1 MEIIVIGL
9 LILVSVTAVV
19 FWRKSE
25 TDWRGK
31 YDTVQQEKVEA
42 REAMKEAETK
52 ETAIEKQWQQANTEM
67 KQLREQSNTDSA
79 RIAELQETLE
89 QERKQ
94 NNEKLSLLD
103 DAKNQ
108 MSNQFKNLAQE
119 ILDVKSQKFESD
131 SQKLLTP
138 LREEIENFR
147 NRIND
152 IHTKETSAR
161 ASLKTQFET
170 QMTELKQSNIKISD
184 EANNLAHA
192 LKNDKKM
199 QGDWGEIALE
209 KLLEDS
215 GLRKG
220 EEYQSQESVRDE
232 NGNTVRPDVIIRL
245 PDGKHLI
252 VDSKVSLVAYSQYVV
267 AEDKNPINNAL
278 AKHVE
283 AIKTHVK
290 TLSEKH
296 YQNAQGINSPDF
308 VFMFMPIEPA
318 YFAALSADKKLFSDA
333 YNKKIILVAPTTLM
347 ATLRTVERIWRLER
361 QNKNAAEIA
370 NRAGKIHDKLCG
382 FVGDLEKIGKEL
394 KNAQDAYTD
403 ATNKLYDGNGNLI
416 GQAET
421 LKALGA
427 DAKKE
432 LPAEKPRIGE

>member
-1 MEIIVIGL
+1 M
-9 LILVSVTAVV
+9 SVTAVV

-308 VFMFMPIEPA
+308 VFMFI
-318 YFAALSADKKLFSDA
+318 AD
-333 YNKKIILVAPTTLM
+333 
-347 ATLRTVERIWRLER
+347 
-361 QNKNAAEIA
+361 
-370 NRAGKIHDKLCG
+370 
-382 FVGDLEKIGKEL
+382 
-394 KNAQDAYTD
+394 
-403 ATNKLYDGNGNLI
+403 
-416 GQAET
+416 
-421 LKALGA
+421 
-427 DAKKE
+427 
-432 LPAEKPRIGE
+432 

>member
-1 MEIIVIGL
+1 M
-9 LILVSVTAVV
+9 SVTAVV

-131 SQKLLTP
+131 SQKLLTS

>member
-1 MEIIVIGL
+1 M
-9 LILVSVTAVV
+9 
-19 FWRKSE
+19 
-25 TDWRGK
+25 
-31 YDTVQQEKVEA
+31 
-42 REAMKEAETK
+42 
-52 ETAIEKQWQQANTEM
+52 
-67 KQLREQSNTDSA
+67 
-79 RIAELQETLE
+79 
-89 QERKQ
+89 
-94 NNEKLSLLD
+94 
-103 DAKNQ
+103 
-108 MSNQFKNLAQE
+108 
-119 ILDVKSQKFESD
+119 
-131 SQKLLTP
+131 TP

-296 YQNAQGINSPDF
+296 YQ
-308 VFMFMPIEPA
+308 M
-318 YFAALSADKKLFSDA
+318 
-333 YNKKIILVAPTTLM
+333 
-347 ATLRTVERIWRLER
+347 
-361 QNKNAAEIA
+361 
-370 NRAGKIHDKLCG
+370 H
-382 FVGDLEKIGKEL
+382 
-394 KNAQDAYTD
+394 
-403 ATNKLYDGNGNLI
+403 
-416 GQAET
+416 
-421 LKALGA
+421 KALIHPILFLCSCRLNRPILPLYPPIKNYFRTPIIKKSYGCADNTDGDFADSGKNLAAGA
-427 DAKKE
+427 TKQK
-432 LPAEKPRIGE
+432 RRRNRQSRR